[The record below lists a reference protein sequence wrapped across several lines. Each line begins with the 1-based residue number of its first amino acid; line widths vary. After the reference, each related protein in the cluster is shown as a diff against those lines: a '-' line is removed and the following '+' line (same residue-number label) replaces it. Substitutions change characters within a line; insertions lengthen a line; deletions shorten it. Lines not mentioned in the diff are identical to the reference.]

1 MISLMLICQEW
12 TTTNKFNKIEENKDE
27 NMNMIKT
34 TQNIFKIRRLIVTR
48 ILARNKWMGYYNRL
62 KETQISIRIN
72 IKRTMK
78 IQKKKITLRI

>member
-1 MISLMLICQEW
+1 MLICQEW

>member
-1 MISLMLICQEW
+1 MLICQEW

-48 ILARNKWMGYYNRL
+48 ILARNKWMGYYNRS